1 MQTTDMS
8 EKGLE
13 SLIEKSLLEEAHYE
27 KGFSKDYDKT
37 HAIDVVKLLEFL
49 KKTQPEIVE
58 KYNLEQDEIDREKFL
73 SALQSKIEK
82 KGIVE
87 TLRKEFYY
95 LNDSITLFYAFPSAN
110 NLKAKEMYEQNIF
123 SVTRQLYYH
132 PTHDYSIDMVI
143 FINGLPVIT
152 MELKNLITHQNIYNA
167 MKQYREDRDMRDLLF
182 HFGRCMVHFAVDDNE
197 IMMCTHLKN
206 QASWFLPFNKGYNDG
221 AGNPPNPNGVK
232 TDYLLKEV
240 LKKDSLTDIIENY
253 AQIIEEENKKTKKK
267 TKKQIFPRYHQL
279 DAVRKIL
286 ADVKQSPIGRRYL
299 IQHSAGSGKSNSIT
313 WLAHQLVGLERDG
326 HPLFDSIIVVTDR
339 RNLDDQITTNI
350 RQFAQVGSIVG
361 HADKSSTLKTHLENG
376 KSLIIS
382 TIQKFPFIL
391 KEIDE
396 LNENSKFAII
406 IDEAHSS
413 QGGKITGQMNI
424 VLSGNASDDEEL
436 SYEELINK
444 IMESRKMLPN
454 ADYFAF
460 TATPKN
466 KTLETFGEEYKVGD
480 KTEYRP
486 FHNYSMKQA
495 IEEHFIMDVLK
506 SYTPIQSFYKLVIT
520 AEDSQ
525 QEFDEKKA
533 NKKLRRYVES
543 QEHPIKQKAEIM
555 IDHFHKS
562 VIAQRKID
570 GQARAMVVTDGIER
584 AIQYYYAFCDYLKE
598 INSPYQPIIAFS
610 GEKVYNGKK
619 LTEAIMN
626 GFPSS
631 DITDKIQEDPYRF
644 LIVADKYQTGYDEP
658 LMHTMYVDKT
668 LSDIK
673 AVQTLS
679 RLNRSH
685 PKKTDTFVL
694 DFMNDPENI
703 IKAFSTYYKT
713 TILSDKTDPNRLND
727 LQTDLENAQVFA
739 YAQIDKVVEMF
750 LSGAD
755 RDRIDAQIDFCVN
768 EYEEHLSEDEQ
779 IDFKSKAK
787 MFNRAYNFL
796 APLLPYTNARWE
808 KLSIFLN
815 FLIPKLPSPKEED
828 LSKGILETI
837 DLESYRASVKATMS
851 IALPDED
858 SIIDPVQTEAGGKKQ
873 EPEMNTL
880 EVIVN
885 EFNRLWGDINW
896 KDEDKIQQV
905 ICEDIPNKVLESEA
919 YQNAMKNSSKQ
930 NAKIEHDKALAKIIR
945 EMLFDHAELAK
956 LFSENEDFRRWLIDM
971 SFEKTYKKAG

>member
-37 HAIDVVKLLEFL
+37 HAIDIVKLLEFL

-58 KYNLEQDEIDREKFL
+58 KYNLEQDGIDREKFL

-95 LNDSITLFYAFPSAN
+95 LNDSITLFYAFPSEN
-110 NLKAKEMYEQNIF
+110 NVKAKEMYEQNIF

-232 TDYLLKEV
+232 TDYLWKEN

-396 LNENSKFAII
+396 LKENSKFAII

-413 QGGKITGQMNI
+413 QGGKIMGQMNI

-858 SIIDPVQTEAGGKKQ
+858 AIIDPVQTEAGGKKQ

>member
-37 HAIDVVKLLEFL
+37 HAIDIVKLLEFL

-58 KYNLEQDEIDREKFL
+58 KYNLEQDGIDREKFL

-95 LNDSITLFYAFPSAN
+95 LNDSITLFYAFPSEN
-110 NLKAKEMYEQNIF
+110 NVKAKEMYEQNIF

-232 TDYLLKEV
+232 TDYLWKEI

-396 LNENSKFAII
+396 LKENSKFAII

-673 AVQTLS
+673 GVQTLS

>member
-13 SLIEKSLLEEAHYE
+13 SLIEKSLLEENHYE

-37 HAIDVVKLLEFL
+37 HAIDTVKLLAFL

-58 KYNLEQDEIDREKFL
+58 KYNLEQDGIDREKFL

-82 KGIVE
+82 KGIIE

-95 LNDSITLFYAFPSAN
+95 LNDSITLFYAFPSEN
-110 NLKAKEMYEQNIF
+110 NFKAKEMYEQNIF

-232 TDYLLKEV
+232 TDYLWKEV

-286 ADVKQSPIGRRYL
+286 ADVKQSPIGKRYL

-339 RNLDDQITTNI
+339 RYLDGQITTNI

-396 LNENSKFAII
+396 LKENSKFAII

-466 KTLETFGEEYKVGD
+466 KTLETFGEAYKVGD
-480 KTEYRP
+480 KTKYRP

-525 QEFDEKKA
+525 QEFDAKKA

-543 QEHPIKQKAEIM
+543 QKHPIKQKAEIM

-584 AIQYYYAFCDYLKE
+584 AIQYYYAFCDYLKK
-598 INSPYQPIIAFS
+598 INSPYKPIIAFS

-631 DITDKIQEDPYRF
+631 EITDKIQEDPYRF

-658 LMHTMYVDKT
+658 LLHTMYVDKT
-668 LSDIK
+668 LFGIK

-694 DFMNDPENI
+694 DFMNDPEDI

-739 YAQIDKVVEMF
+739 YPQIEKVVEMF

-815 FLIPKLPSPKEED
+815 FLIPKLSSPKEED

-858 SIIDPVQTEAGGKKQ
+858 AIIAPIQTEAGGKKQ

-905 ICEDIPNKVLESEA
+905 ICEEIPNKVLESKA

-971 SFEKTYKKAG
+971 SFDKTYKNAG

>member
-27 KGFSKDYDKT
+27 KGYSKDYDKE
-37 HAIDVVKLLEFL
+37 HAIDIVKLLAFL

-58 KYNLEQDEIDREKFL
+58 KYNLEQDCIDREKFL
-73 SALQSKIEK
+73 SALQAKIEK
-82 KGIVE
+82 NGVIDV
-87 TLRKEFYY
+87 LRKEFYY
-95 LNDSITLFYAFPSAN
+95 LNDSITLFYASPSEN
-110 NLKAKEMYEQNIF
+110 NIKAKEMYGQNIF
-123 SVTRQLYYH
+123 SITRQLYYH

-152 MELKNLITHQNIYNA
+152 MELKNLITHQNIYDA
-167 MKQYREDRDMRDLLF
+167 MKQYKNDREMKDLLF

-206 QASWFLPFNKGYNDG
+206 QASWFLPFNKGYKDG

-232 TDYLLKEV
+232 TDYLWKEI
-240 LKKDSLTDIIENY
+240 LIKDSLTDIIENY
-253 AQIIEEENKKTKKK
+253 AQIIEEYNKKTKKK

-286 ADVKQSPIGRRYL
+286 ADVKEASIGRRYL

-326 HPLFDSIIVVTDR
+326 HPLFDSVIVVTDR

-361 HADKSSTLKTHLENG
+361 HADKSSTLKTHLKNG
-376 KSLIIS
+376 KKLIVS

-391 KEIDE
+391 KEIGE
-396 LNENSKFAII
+396 LKENSKFAII

-436 SYEELINK
+436 SYEDLINK
-444 IMESRKMLPN
+444 IMESRKMLTN

-466 KTLETFGEEYKVGD
+466 KTLETFGDAYKVGD

-486 FHNYSMKQA
+486 FHNYTMKQA

-543 QEHPIKQKAEIM
+543 QAHPIKQKAEIM
-555 IDHFHKS
+555 IDHFYKS

-584 AIQYYYAFCDYLKE
+584 AIQYYYAFCEYLEE
-598 INSPYQPIIAFS
+598 IKSPYKPIIAFS
-610 GEKVYNGKK
+610 GEKTYNGKK

-658 LMHTMYVDKT
+658 LLHTMYVDKT
-668 LSDIK
+668 LFDIK

-694 DFMNDPENI
+694 DFMNDSVDI

-713 TILSDKTDPNRLND
+713 TVLSDKTDPNRLND

-739 YAQIDKVVEMF
+739 NSQIEKVVDMF

-755 RDRIDAQIDFCVN
+755 RDKIDAQIDLCVN

-779 IDFKSKAK
+779 VDFKSKAK

-837 DLESYRASVKATMS
+837 DLESYRASVKATMG
-851 IALPDED
+851 IALPDAD
-858 SIIDPVQTEAGGKKQ
+858 AVIDPVRTEAGGKMQ

-880 EVIVN
+880 EAIVN

-896 KDEDKIQQV
+896 KDEDKIRKV
-905 ICEDIPNKVLESEA
+905 IFEDIPNKILESDA

-956 LFSENEDFRRWLIDM
+956 LFSENADFRRWLIDM
-971 SFEKTYKKAG
+971 SFDKTYKKAG

>member
-37 HAIDVVKLLEFL
+37 HAIDIVKLLEFL

-58 KYNLEQDEIDREKFL
+58 KYNLEQDGIDREKFL

-95 LNDSITLFYAFPSAN
+95 LNDSITLFYAFPSEN
-110 NLKAKEMYEQNIF
+110 NVKAKEMYEQNIF

-232 TDYLLKEV
+232 TDYLWKEI

-279 DAVRKIL
+279 DSVRKIL

-396 LNENSKFAII
+396 LKENSKFAII

-598 INSPYQPIIAFS
+598 INSPYKPIIAFS

-631 DITDKIQEDPYRF
+631 EITDKIQEDPYRF

-658 LMHTMYVDKT
+658 LLHTMYVDKT
-668 LSDIK
+668 LFDIK

-858 SIIDPVQTEAGGKKQ
+858 AIIDPVQTEAGGKKQ

-885 EFNRLWGDINW
+885 EFNRLWGDISW

>member
-37 HAIDVVKLLEFL
+37 HAIDIVKLLEFL

-58 KYNLEQDEIDREKFL
+58 KYNLEQDGIDREKFL

-95 LNDSITLFYAFPSAN
+95 LNDSITLFYAFPSEN
-110 NLKAKEMYEQNIF
+110 NVKAKEMYEQNIF

-232 TDYLLKEV
+232 TDYLWKEI

-279 DAVRKIL
+279 DSVRKIL

-396 LNENSKFAII
+396 LKENSKFAII

-598 INSPYQPIIAFS
+598 INSPYKPIIAFS

-626 GFPSS
+626 EFPSS
-631 DITDKIQEDPYRF
+631 EITDKIQEDPYRF

>member
-37 HAIDVVKLLEFL
+37 HAIDIVKLLEFL

-58 KYNLEQDEIDREKFL
+58 KYNLEQDGIDREKFL

-95 LNDSITLFYAFPSAN
+95 LNDSITLFYAFPSEN
-110 NLKAKEMYEQNIF
+110 NVKAKEMYEQNIF

-167 MKQYREDRDMRDLLF
+167 MKQYREDRDMRDPLF

-232 TDYLLKEV
+232 TDYLWKEI

-396 LNENSKFAII
+396 LKENSKFAII

-858 SIIDPVQTEAGGKKQ
+858 AIIDPVQTEAGGKKQ

-885 EFNRLWGDINW
+885 EFNRLWGDISW

>member
-27 KGFSKDYDKT
+27 KGFSRDYDKT
-37 HAIDVVKLLEFL
+37 HAIDIVKLLEFL

-58 KYNLEQDEIDREKFL
+58 KYNLEQDGIDREKFL

-95 LNDSITLFYAFPSAN
+95 LNDSITLFYAFPSEN
-110 NLKAKEMYEQNIF
+110 NVKAKEMYEQNIF

-167 MKQYREDRDMRDLLF
+167 MKQYKEDRDMRDLLF

-232 TDYLLKEV
+232 TDYLWKEI

-396 LNENSKFAII
+396 LKENSKFAII

-598 INSPYQPIIAFS
+598 INSPYKPIIAFS

-626 GFPSS
+626 EFPSS
-631 DITDKIQEDPYRF
+631 EITDKIQEDPYRF

-858 SIIDPVQTEAGGKKQ
+858 AIIDPVQTEAGGKKQ

-885 EFNRLWGDINW
+885 EFNRLWGDISW

>member
-13 SLIEKSLLEEAHYE
+13 SLIEKSLLKEAHYE

-37 HAIDVVKLLEFL
+37 HAIDIVKLLEFL

-58 KYNLEQDEIDREKFL
+58 KYNLEQDGIDREKFL

-95 LNDSITLFYAFPSAN
+95 LNDSIALFYAFPSEN
-110 NLKAKEMYEQNIF
+110 NVKAKEMYEQNIF

-232 TDYLLKEV
+232 TDYLWKEI

-396 LNENSKFAII
+396 LKENSKFAII

-466 KTLETFGEEYKVGD
+466 KTLETFGEAYKVGD

-543 QEHPIKQKAEIM
+543 QEHP
-555 IDHFHKS
+555 H
-562 VIAQRKID
+562 
-570 GQARAMVVTDGIER
+570 
-584 AIQYYYAFCDYLKE
+584 
-598 INSPYQPIIAFS
+598 
-610 GEKVYNGKK
+610 
-619 LTEAIMN
+619 
-626 GFPSS
+626 
-631 DITDKIQEDPYRF
+631 
-644 LIVADKYQTGYDEP
+644 
-658 LMHTMYVDKT
+658 
-668 LSDIK
+668 
-673 AVQTLS
+673 
-679 RLNRSH
+679 
-685 PKKTDTFVL
+685 
-694 DFMNDPENI
+694 
-703 IKAFSTYYKT
+703 
-713 TILSDKTDPNRLND
+713 
-727 LQTDLENAQVFA
+727 
-739 YAQIDKVVEMF
+739 
-750 LSGAD
+750 
-755 RDRIDAQIDFCVN
+755 
-768 EYEEHLSEDEQ
+768 
-779 IDFKSKAK
+779 KAK
-787 MFNRAYNFL
+787 SRNYDR
-796 APLLPYTNARWE
+796 
-808 KLSIFLN
+808 S
-815 FLIPKLPSPKEED
+815 
-828 LSKGILETI
+828 
-837 DLESYRASVKATMS
+837 
-851 IALPDED
+851 
-858 SIIDPVQTEAGGKKQ
+858 
-873 EPEMNTL
+873 
-880 EVIVN
+880 
-885 EFNRLWGDINW
+885 
-896 KDEDKIQQV
+896 
-905 ICEDIPNKVLESEA
+905 
-919 YQNAMKNSSKQ
+919 
-930 NAKIEHDKALAKIIR
+930 
-945 EMLFDHAELAK
+945 
-956 LFSENEDFRRWLIDM
+956 FS
-971 SFEKTYKKAG
+971 

>member
-13 SLIEKSLLEEAHYE
+13 NIIEKSLIEEAHFE
-27 KGFSKDYDKT
+27 KGFSSDYDKS
-37 HAIDVVKLLEFL
+37 HAIDTIKLLTFL
-49 KKTQPEIVE
+49 KKTQPQIVE
-58 KYNLEQDEIDREKFL
+58 KYKLDEDGIDREKFL

-82 KGIVE
+82 NGVIDV
-87 TLRKEFYY
+87 LRKEFYY
-95 LNDSITLFYAFPSAN
+95 LNDSITLFYASPSEN
-110 NLKAKEMYEQNIF
+110 NIKAKEMYEQNIF
-123 SVTRQLYYH
+123 SITRQLYYH
-132 PTHDYSIDMVI
+132 PVHNYSIDVVL

-152 MELKNLITHQNIYNA
+152 MELKNQITHQNIYDA
-167 MKQYREDRDMRDLLF
+167 MKQYKNDREMKDLLF

-197 IMMCTHLKN
+197 IMMCSELKN

-221 AGNPPNPNGVK
+221 AGNPPNQNGIK
-232 TDYLLKEV
+232 TDYLWKEV
-240 LKKDSLTDIIENY
+240 LTKDSLTDIIENY
-253 AQIIEEENKKTKKK
+253 AQIVEEYNKKTKKK

-286 ADVKQSPIGRRYL
+286 ADVKKSPIGRRYL

-313 WLAHQLVGLERDG
+313 WLAHQLVGLERAG
-326 HPLFDSIIVVTDR
+326 HPLFDSVIVVTDR
-339 RNLDDQITTNI
+339 RNLDDQITANI

-376 KSLIIS
+376 KRLIIS

-391 KEIDE
+391 KEIGE
-396 LNENSKFAII
+396 LKENSKFAII

-424 VLSGNASDDEEL
+424 VLSGNTSDDEEM

-444 IMESRKMLPN
+444 IMESRKMLTN

-466 KTLETFGEEYKVGD
+466 KTLETFGDAYKAGD
-480 KTEYRP
+480 KTEHRP
-486 FHNYSMKQA
+486 FHNYTMKQA

-506 SYTPIQSFYKLVIT
+506 SYTPIQSFYKLIIT

-584 AIQYYYAFCDYLKE
+584 AIQYFYAFCEYLEE
-598 INSPYQPIIAFS
+598 IKSPYKPIIAFS
-610 GEKVYNGKK
+610 GEKTYNGKK
-619 LTEAIMN
+619 LTETIIN

-658 LMHTMYVDKT
+658 LLHTMYVDKT
-668 LSDIK
+668 LFDIK

-694 DFMNDPENI
+694 DFMNDPDDI

-713 TILSDKTDPNRLND
+713 TVLTDETNPNRLNE
-727 LQTDLENAQVFA
+727 LQNDLENAQVFA
-739 YAQIDKVVEMF
+739 NAQVEKVVEMF
-750 LSGAD
+750 LSGVD
-755 RDRIDAQIDFCVN
+755 RDKIDTQIDLCVN
-768 EYEEHLSEDEQ
+768 EYEENLSEDEQ
-779 IDFKSKAK
+779 VNFKSKAK

-851 IALPDED
+851 IALPDTD
-858 SIIDPVQTEAGGKKQ
+858 STIEPVKTAAGGKKQ

-896 KDEDKIQQV
+896 KDEDKIKRV
-905 ICEDIPNKVLESEA
+905 IFEDIPNKILENEA

-956 LFSENEDFRRWLIDM
+956 MFSENEDFRKWLIDM
-971 SFEKTYKKAG
+971 SFDKTYKKTG

>member
-37 HAIDVVKLLEFL
+37 HAIDTVKLLAFL

-58 KYNLEQDEIDREKFL
+58 KYNLEQDGIDREKFL

-82 KGIVE
+82 KGIIE

-95 LNDSITLFYAFPSAN
+95 LNDSITLFYAFPSEN
-110 NLKAKEMYEQNIF
+110 NVKAKEMYEQNIF

-167 MKQYREDRDMRDLLF
+167 MKQYREGRDMRDLLF

-232 TDYLLKEV
+232 TDYLWKEV

-339 RNLDDQITTNI
+339 RYLDDQITTNI

-396 LNENSKFAII
+396 LKENSKFAII

-424 VLSGNASDDEEL
+424 VLSGNVSDDEEL

-466 KTLETFGEEYKVGD
+466 KTLETFGEEYKVYD

-584 AIQYYYAFCDYLKE
+584 AIQYYYAFCDYLKK
-598 INSPYQPIIAFS
+598 INSPYKPIIAFS

-631 DITDKIQEDPYRF
+631 EITDKIQEDPYRF

-658 LMHTMYVDKT
+658 LLHTMYVDKT
-668 LSDIK
+668 LFGIK

-694 DFMNDPENI
+694 DFMNDPEDI

-739 YAQIDKVVEMF
+739 YVQIEKVVEMF
-750 LSGAD
+750 LSGVD

-768 EYEEHLSEDEQ
+768 EYEKHLSEDEQ

-837 DLESYRASVKATMS
+837 DLES
-851 IALPDED
+851 
-858 SIIDPVQTEAGGKKQ
+858 
-873 EPEMNTL
+873 
-880 EVIVN
+880 
-885 EFNRLWGDINW
+885 
-896 KDEDKIQQV
+896 
-905 ICEDIPNKVLESEA
+905 
-919 YQNAMKNSSKQ
+919 
-930 NAKIEHDKALAKIIR
+930 
-945 EMLFDHAELAK
+945 
-956 LFSENEDFRRWLIDM
+956 
-971 SFEKTYKKAG
+971 

>member
-13 SLIEKSLLEEAHYE
+13 SLIEKSLLKEAHYE

-37 HAIDVVKLLEFL
+37 HAIDIVKLLEFL

-58 KYNLEQDEIDREKFL
+58 KYNLEQDGIDREKFL

-95 LNDSITLFYAFPSAN
+95 LNDSIALFYAFPSEN
-110 NLKAKEMYEQNIF
+110 NVKAKEMYEQNIF

-232 TDYLLKEV
+232 TDYLWKEI

-396 LNENSKFAII
+396 LKENSKFAII

-466 KTLETFGEEYKVGD
+466 KTLETFGEAYKVGD

-598 INSPYQPIIAFS
+598 INSPYKPIIAFS
-610 GEKVYNGKK
+610 GEKVYNG
-619 LTEAIMN
+619 N
-626 GFPSS
+626 
-631 DITDKIQEDPYRF
+631 
-644 LIVADKYQTGYDEP
+644 
-658 LMHTMYVDKT
+658 
-668 LSDIK
+668 
-673 AVQTLS
+673 
-679 RLNRSH
+679 
-685 PKKTDTFVL
+685 
-694 DFMNDPENI
+694 
-703 IKAFSTYYKT
+703 
-713 TILSDKTDPNRLND
+713 
-727 LQTDLENAQVFA
+727 
-739 YAQIDKVVEMF
+739 
-750 LSGAD
+750 
-755 RDRIDAQIDFCVN
+755 
-768 EYEEHLSEDEQ
+768 
-779 IDFKSKAK
+779 
-787 MFNRAYNFL
+787 
-796 APLLPYTNARWE
+796 
-808 KLSIFLN
+808 
-815 FLIPKLPSPKEED
+815 
-828 LSKGILETI
+828 
-837 DLESYRASVKATMS
+837 
-851 IALPDED
+851 
-858 SIIDPVQTEAGGKKQ
+858 
-873 EPEMNTL
+873 
-880 EVIVN
+880 
-885 EFNRLWGDINW
+885 
-896 KDEDKIQQV
+896 
-905 ICEDIPNKVLESEA
+905 
-919 YQNAMKNSSKQ
+919 
-930 NAKIEHDKALAKIIR
+930 
-945 EMLFDHAELAK
+945 
-956 LFSENEDFRRWLIDM
+956 
-971 SFEKTYKKAG
+971 

>member
-37 HAIDVVKLLEFL
+37 HAIDIVKLLEFL

-58 KYNLEQDEIDREKFL
+58 KYNLEQDGIDREKFL

-95 LNDSITLFYAFPSAN
+95 LNDSITLFYAFPSEN
-110 NLKAKEMYEQNIF
+110 NVKAKEMYEQNIF

-232 TDYLLKEV
+232 TDYLWKEI

-279 DAVRKIL
+279 DAVKKIL

-396 LNENSKFAII
+396 LKENSKFAII

-858 SIIDPVQTEAGGKKQ
+858 AIIDPVQTEAGGKKQ

-885 EFNRLWGDINW
+885 EFNRLWGDISW

>member
-13 SLIEKSLLEEAHYE
+13 SLIEKSLIEEAYYE
-27 KGFSKDYDKT
+27 KGFSKDYDKE
-37 HAIDVVKLLEFL
+37 HAIDIVKLLAFL

-58 KYNLEQDEIDREKFL
+58 KYNLEQDGIDREKFL
-73 SALQSKIEK
+73 SALQLKIEK
-82 KGIVE
+82 NGIID
-87 TLRKEFYY
+87 TLRKDFYY
-95 LNDSITLFYAFPSAN
+95 LNDSITLFYASPSEN
-110 NLKAKEMYEQNIF
+110 NAKAREMYKQNIF

-132 PTHDYSIDMVI
+132 PTHEYSIDMVI
-143 FINGLPVIT
+143 FINGLPIIT

-167 MKQYREDRDMRDLLF
+167 MKQYKEDRDMRDLLF
-182 HFGRCMVHFAVDDNE
+182 RFGRCMVHFAVDDNE

-232 TDYLLKEV
+232 TGYLWKEV
-240 LKKDSLTDIIENY
+240 LTKDSLTDIIENY

-313 WLAHQLVGLERDG
+313 WLAHQLVGLEREG
-326 HPLFDSIIVVTDR
+326 HPLFDSVIVVTDR
-339 RNLDDQITTNI
+339 RNLDNQITTNI

-361 HADKSSTLKTHLENG
+361 HADRSSTLKTHLENG

-396 LNENSKFAII
+396 LKENSKFAII

-466 KTLETFGEEYKVGD
+466 KTLETFGETYKVAD
-480 KTEYRP
+480 RTEHRP

-584 AIQYYYAFCDYLKE
+584 AIQYYYAFCEYLEE
-598 INSPYQPIIAFS
+598 IKSPYKPIIAFS
-610 GEKVYNGKK
+610 GEKTYNGKK

-631 DITDKIQEDPYRF
+631 EITDKIQDDPYRF

-658 LMHTMYVDKT
+658 LLHTMYVDKT
-668 LSDIK
+668 LFDIK

-685 PKKTDTFVL
+685 PNKIDTFVL
-694 DFMNDPENI
+694 DFMNKPEDI
-703 IKAFSTYYKT
+703 IDAFSTYYKT
-713 TILSDKTDPNRLND
+713 TILSDETDPNRLND
-727 LQTDLENAQVFA
+727 LQTDLENAQVFSSM
-739 YAQIDKVVEMF
+739 QIETVVENF
-750 LSGAD
+750 LAGVE
-755 RDRIDAQIDFCVN
+755 RDKIDSILDACVD
-768 EYEEHLSEDEQ
+768 EYINNLSEDEQ
-779 IDFKSKAK
+779 VDFKSKAK

-796 APLLPYTNARWE
+796 ASLLPYTNPRWE

-815 FLIPKLPSPKEED
+815 FLIPKLPAPAEED
-828 LSKGILETI
+828 LSKGILEAV
-837 DLESYRASVKATMS
+837 DLDSYRAVVKATMS
-851 IALPDED
+851 IALED
-858 SIIDPVQTEAGGKKQ
+858 NDSVVEPLKTQAGGKKQ
-873 EPEMNTL
+873 EPKMETG
-880 EVIVN
+880 EVIIN
-885 EFNRLWGDINW
+885 EFNRLFGDVNW
-896 KDEDKIQQV
+896 KDEDKIHKV
-905 ICEDIPNKVLESEA
+905 ILEDIPSKAMQNTA
-919 YQNAMKNSSKQ
+919 YQNAMKNSSEQ
-930 NAKIEHDKALAKIIR
+930 NAKIELEKAITKIINS
-945 EMLFDHAELAK
+945 MVFDQAELAK
-956 LFSENEDFRRWLIDM
+956 QYSQNEDFRKWILDKI
-971 SFEKTYKKAG
+971 FKETYKKAG

>member
-37 HAIDVVKLLEFL
+37 HAIDIVKLLEFL
-49 KKTQPEIVE
+49 KKTQPEIVG
-58 KYNLEQDEIDREKFL
+58 KYNLEQDGIDREKFL

-95 LNDSITLFYAFPSAN
+95 LNDSITLFYAFPSEN
-110 NLKAKEMYEQNIF
+110 NVKAKEMYEQNIF

-232 TDYLLKEV
+232 TDYLWKEI

-279 DAVRKIL
+279 DAVKKIL

-396 LNENSKFAII
+396 LKENSKFAII

-466 KTLETFGEEYKVGD
+466 KTLETFGEAYKVGD

-858 SIIDPVQTEAGGKKQ
+858 AIIDPVQTEAGGKKQ

-885 EFNRLWGDINW
+885 EFNRLWGDISW

>member
-1 MQTTDMS
+1 
-8 EKGLE
+8 
-13 SLIEKSLLEEAHYE
+13 
-27 KGFSKDYDKT
+27 
-37 HAIDVVKLLEFL
+37 
-49 KKTQPEIVE
+49 
-58 KYNLEQDEIDREKFL
+58 
-73 SALQSKIEK
+73 
-82 KGIVE
+82 
-87 TLRKEFYY
+87 
-95 LNDSITLFYAFPSAN
+95 
-110 NLKAKEMYEQNIF
+110 
-123 SVTRQLYYH
+123 
-132 PTHDYSIDMVI
+132 MVI

-167 MKQYREDRDMRDLLF
+167 MKQYREGRDMRDLLF

-232 TDYLLKEV
+232 TDYLWKEV

-339 RNLDDQITTNI
+339 RYLDDQITTNI

-396 LNENSKFAII
+396 LKENSKFAII

-424 VLSGNASDDEEL
+424 VLSGNVSDDEEL

-466 KTLETFGEEYKVGD
+466 KTLETFGEEYKVYD

-543 QEHPIKQKAEIM
+543 QEHPIKA
-555 IDHFHKS
+555 KS
-562 VIAQRKID
+562 R
-570 GQARAMVVTDGIER
+570 
-584 AIQYYYAFCDYLKE
+584 DYDR
-598 INSPYQPIIAFS
+598 SFS
-610 GEKVYNGKK
+610 
-619 LTEAIMN
+619 
-626 GFPSS
+626 
-631 DITDKIQEDPYRF
+631 
-644 LIVADKYQTGYDEP
+644 
-658 LMHTMYVDKT
+658 
-668 LSDIK
+668 
-673 AVQTLS
+673 
-679 RLNRSH
+679 
-685 PKKTDTFVL
+685 
-694 DFMNDPENI
+694 
-703 IKAFSTYYKT
+703 
-713 TILSDKTDPNRLND
+713 
-727 LQTDLENAQVFA
+727 
-739 YAQIDKVVEMF
+739 
-750 LSGAD
+750 
-755 RDRIDAQIDFCVN
+755 
-768 EYEEHLSEDEQ
+768 
-779 IDFKSKAK
+779 
-787 MFNRAYNFL
+787 
-796 APLLPYTNARWE
+796 
-808 KLSIFLN
+808 
-815 FLIPKLPSPKEED
+815 
-828 LSKGILETI
+828 
-837 DLESYRASVKATMS
+837 
-851 IALPDED
+851 
-858 SIIDPVQTEAGGKKQ
+858 
-873 EPEMNTL
+873 
-880 EVIVN
+880 
-885 EFNRLWGDINW
+885 
-896 KDEDKIQQV
+896 
-905 ICEDIPNKVLESEA
+905 
-919 YQNAMKNSSKQ
+919 
-930 NAKIEHDKALAKIIR
+930 
-945 EMLFDHAELAK
+945 
-956 LFSENEDFRRWLIDM
+956 
-971 SFEKTYKKAG
+971 

>member
-58 KYNLEQDEIDREKFL
+58 KYNLEQDGIDREKFL

-232 TDYLLKEV
+232 TDYLWKEV

-739 YAQIDKVVEMF
+739 YAQIDKVVGMF

-858 SIIDPVQTEAGGKKQ
+858 AIIDPVQTEAGGKKQ

>member
-37 HAIDVVKLLEFL
+37 HAIDIVKLLEFL

-58 KYNLEQDEIDREKFL
+58 KYNLEQDGIDREKFL

-95 LNDSITLFYAFPSAN
+95 LNDSITLFYAFPSEN
-110 NLKAKEMYEQNIF
+110 NVKAKEMYEQNIF

-167 MKQYREDRDMRDLLF
+167 MKQYKEDRDMRDLLF

-206 QASWFLPFNKGYNDG
+206 QASWFLPFNKGYNDS

-232 TDYLLKEV
+232 TDYLWKEI
-240 LKKDSLTDIIENY
+240 LKKDSLIDIIENY

-396 LNENSKFAII
+396 LKENSKFAII

-858 SIIDPVQTEAGGKKQ
+858 AIIDPVQTEAGGKKQ

-885 EFNRLWGDINW
+885 EFNRLWGDISW

>member
-37 HAIDVVKLLEFL
+37 HAIDIVKLLEFL

-58 KYNLEQDEIDREKFL
+58 KYNLEQDGIDREKFL

-95 LNDSITLFYAFPSAN
+95 LNDSITLFYAFPSEN
-110 NLKAKEMYEQNIF
+110 NVKAKEMYEQNIF

-232 TDYLLKEV
+232 TDYLWKEV

-396 LNENSKFAII
+396 LKENSKFAII

-424 VLSGNASDDEEL
+424 ILSGNASDDEEL

-466 KTLETFGEEYKVGD
+466 KTLETFGEAYKVGD

-598 INSPYQPIIAFS
+598 INSPYKPIIAFS

-796 APLLPYTNARWE
+796 APLLPYTNARWG

-858 SIIDPVQTEAGGKKQ
+858 AIIDPVQTEAGGKKQ

-905 ICEDIPNKVLESEA
+905 ICEEIPNKVLESEA

-971 SFEKTYKKAG
+971 SFDKTYKKAG

>member
-37 HAIDVVKLLEFL
+37 HAIDIVKLLEFL
-49 KKTQPEIVE
+49 KKTQPEIVG
-58 KYNLEQDEIDREKFL
+58 KYNLEQDGIDREKFL

-95 LNDSITLFYAFPSAN
+95 LNDSITLFYAFPSEN
-110 NLKAKEMYEQNIF
+110 NVKAKEMYEQNIF

-232 TDYLLKEV
+232 TDYLWKEI

-253 AQIIEEENKKTKKK
+253 TQIIEEENKKTKKK

-396 LNENSKFAII
+396 LKENSKFAII

-858 SIIDPVQTEAGGKKQ
+858 AIIDPVQTEAGGKKQ

-885 EFNRLWGDINW
+885 EFNRLWGDISW

>member
-13 SLIEKSLLEEAHYE
+13 SLIEKSLLKEAHYE

-37 HAIDVVKLLEFL
+37 HAIDIVKLLEFL

-58 KYNLEQDEIDREKFL
+58 KYNLEQDGIDREKFL
-73 SALQSKIEK
+73 SALQAKIEK

-95 LNDSITLFYAFPSAN
+95 LNDSITLFYAFPSEN

-206 QASWFLPFNKGYNDG
+206 QASGFLPFNKGYNDG

-232 TDYLLKEV
+232 TDYLWKEV

-396 LNENSKFAII
+396 LKENSKFAII

-466 KTLETFGEEYKVGD
+466 KTLETFGEAYKVGD

-598 INSPYQPIIAFS
+598 INSPYKPIIAFS

-631 DITDKIQEDPYRF
+631 EITDKIQEDPYRF

-658 LMHTMYVDKT
+658 LLHTMYVDKT
-668 LSDIK
+668 LFDIK

-685 PKKTDTFVL
+685 PKKTDTFIL
-694 DFMNDPENI
+694 DFMNDPEDI

-713 TILSDKTDPNRLND
+713 TILSDGTDPNRLND

-739 YAQIDKVVEMF
+739 YAQIEKVVEMF
-750 LSGAD
+750 LGGAD
-755 RDRIDAQIDFCVN
+755 RDRIDAQIDLCVN

-858 SIIDPVQTEAGGKKQ
+858 AIIDPVQTEAGGKKQ

-905 ICEDIPNKVLESEA
+905 ICEEIPNKVLESEA

-971 SFEKTYKKAG
+971 SFDKTYKKAG

>member
-58 KYNLEQDEIDREKFL
+58 KYNLEQDGIDREKFL

-95 LNDSITLFYAFPSAN
+95 LNDSITLFYAFPSEN
-110 NLKAKEMYEQNIF
+110 NVKAKEMYEQNIF

-232 TDYLLKEV
+232 TDYLWKEV

-739 YAQIDKVVEMF
+739 YAQIDKVVGMF

-858 SIIDPVQTEAGGKKQ
+858 AIIDPVQTEAGGKKQ

>member
-58 KYNLEQDEIDREKFL
+58 KYNLEQDGIDREKFL

-232 TDYLLKEV
+232 TDYLWKEV

-466 KTLETFGEEYKVGD
+466 KTLETFGEAYKVGD

-598 INSPYQPIIAFS
+598 INSPYKPIIAFS

-631 DITDKIQEDPYRF
+631 EITDKIQEDPYRF

-658 LMHTMYVDKT
+658 LLHTMYVDKT
-668 LSDIK
+668 LFDIK

-739 YAQIDKVVEMF
+739 YAQIDKVVGMF

>member
-37 HAIDVVKLLEFL
+37 HAIDIVKLLEFL
-49 KKTQPEIVE
+49 KKTQPEIVG
-58 KYNLEQDEIDREKFL
+58 KYNLEQDGIDREKFL

-95 LNDSITLFYAFPSAN
+95 LNDSITLFYAFPSEN
-110 NLKAKEMYEQNIF
+110 NVKAKEMYEQNIF

-232 TDYLLKEV
+232 TDYLWKEI

-253 AQIIEEENKKTKKK
+253 TQIIEEENKKTKKK

-279 DAVRKIL
+279 DAVKKIL

-396 LNENSKFAII
+396 LKENSKFAII

-858 SIIDPVQTEAGGKKQ
+858 AIIDPVQTEAGGKKQ

-885 EFNRLWGDINW
+885 EFNRLWGDISW

>member
-1 MQTTDMS
+1 
-8 EKGLE
+8 
-13 SLIEKSLLEEAHYE
+13 
-27 KGFSKDYDKT
+27 
-37 HAIDVVKLLEFL
+37 
-49 KKTQPEIVE
+49 
-58 KYNLEQDEIDREKFL
+58 
-73 SALQSKIEK
+73 
-82 KGIVE
+82 
-87 TLRKEFYY
+87 
-95 LNDSITLFYAFPSAN
+95 
-110 NLKAKEMYEQNIF
+110 
-123 SVTRQLYYH
+123 
-132 PTHDYSIDMVI
+132 
-143 FINGLPVIT
+143 
-152 MELKNLITHQNIYNA
+152 
-167 MKQYREDRDMRDLLF
+167 MKQYKEDRNMRDLLF
-182 HFGRCMVHFAVDDNE
+182 HFGRCMVHFAIDDNE

-206 QASWFLPFNKGYNDG
+206 QASWFLPFNKGYKDG

-232 TDYLLKEV
+232 TDYLWKEV
-240 LKKDSLTDIIENY
+240 LTKDSLTDIIENY

-267 TKKQIFPRYHQL
+267 TKKQVFPRYHQL

-313 WLAHQLVGLERDG
+313 WLAHQLVGLEREG
-326 HPLFDSIIVVTDR
+326 HPLFDSVIVVTDR

-361 HADKSSTLKTHLENG
+361 HADRSSTLKTHLENG

-396 LNENSKFAII
+396 LKENSKFAII

-466 KTLETFGEEYKVGD
+466 KTLETFGEAYKVAD
-480 KTEYRP
+480 RTEHRP

-543 QEHPIKQKAEIM
+543 QDHPIKQKAEIM
-555 IDHFHKS
+555 VDHFHKS
-562 VIAQRKID
+562 VIVQRKID

-584 AIQYYYAFCDYLKE
+584 AIQYYYAFCEYLEE
-598 INSPYQPIIAFS
+598 IKSPYKPIIAFS
-610 GEKVYNGKK
+610 GEKTYNGKK

-658 LMHTMYVDKT
+658 LLHTMYVDKT
-668 LSDIK
+668 LFDIK

-694 DFMNDPENI
+694 DFMNDPDDI

-713 TILSDKTDPNRLND
+713 TVLSDKTDPNRLND
-727 LQTDLENAQVFA
+727 LQADLENAQVFA
-739 YAQIDKVVEMF
+739 NAQIEKVVEMF
-750 LSGAD
+750 LNGVD

-779 IDFKSKAK
+779 VDFKSKAK

-851 IALPDED
+851 IALPDTD
-858 SIIDPVQTEAGGKKQ
+858 AIIDPVKTEAGGKMQ

-880 EVIVN
+880 EIIVN
-885 EFNRLWGDINW
+885 EFNRLWGDITW

-905 ICEDIPNKVLESEA
+905 ICEEIPNKVLESEA

-971 SFEKTYKKAG
+971 SFDKTYKKAG

>member
-13 SLIEKSLLEEAHYE
+13 SLIEKYLLEEAHYE

-37 HAIDVVKLLEFL
+37 HAIDIVKLLEFL
-49 KKTQPEIVE
+49 KKTQPEIVG
-58 KYNLEQDEIDREKFL
+58 KYNLEQDGIDREKFL

-95 LNDSITLFYAFPSAN
+95 LNDSITLFYAFPSEN
-110 NLKAKEMYEQNIF
+110 NVKAKEMYEQNIF

-232 TDYLLKEV
+232 TDYLWKEI

-396 LNENSKFAII
+396 LKENSKFAII

-858 SIIDPVQTEAGGKKQ
+858 AIIDPVQTEAGGKKQ

-885 EFNRLWGDINW
+885 EFNRLWGDISW

>member
-37 HAIDVVKLLEFL
+37 HAIDIVKLLEFL
-49 KKTQPEIVE
+49 KKTQPEIVG
-58 KYNLEQDEIDREKFL
+58 KYNLEQDGIDREKFL

-95 LNDSITLFYAFPSAN
+95 LNDSITLFYAFPSEN
-110 NLKAKEMYEQNIF
+110 NVKAKEMYEQNIF

-232 TDYLLKEV
+232 TDYLWKEI

-279 DAVRKIL
+279 DAVKKIL

-396 LNENSKFAII
+396 LKENSKFAII

-858 SIIDPVQTEAGGKKQ
+858 AIIDPVQTEAGGKKQ

-885 EFNRLWGDINW
+885 EFNRLWGDISW

>member
-37 HAIDVVKLLEFL
+37 HAIDIVKLLEFL

-58 KYNLEQDEIDREKFL
+58 KYNLEQDGIDREKFL

-95 LNDSITLFYAFPSAN
+95 LNDSITLFYAFPSEN
-110 NLKAKEMYEQNIF
+110 NVKAKEMYEQNIF

-232 TDYLLKEV
+232 TDYLWKEI

-279 DAVRKIL
+279 DSVRKIL

-396 LNENSKFAII
+396 LKENSKFAII

-424 VLSGNASDDEEL
+424 VLSGHASDDEEL

-598 INSPYQPIIAFS
+598 INSPYKPIIAFS

-626 GFPSS
+626 EFPSS
-631 DITDKIQEDPYRF
+631 EITDKIQEDPYRF

-858 SIIDPVQTEAGGKKQ
+858 AIIDPVQTEAGGKKQ

>member
-13 SLIEKSLLEEAHYE
+13 SLIEKSLLNEAYYE
-27 KGFSKDYDKT
+27 KGFSKDYDKA
-37 HAIDVVKLLEFL
+37 HAIDTVKLIAFL
-49 KKTQPEIVE
+49 KKTQPKIVE
-58 KYNLEQDEIDREKFL
+58 KYNLEQDGIEREKFL
-73 SALQSKIEK
+73 SALQLKIEK
-82 KGIVE
+82 NGIIE

-95 LNDSITLFYAFPSAN
+95 LNDSITLFYASPSEN
-110 NLKAKEMYEQNIF
+110 NAKAREMYEQNIF

-167 MKQYREDRDMRDLLF
+167 MKQYREDREMKDLLF
-182 HFGRCMVHFAVDDNE
+182 HFGRCMVHFAIDDNE
-197 IMMCTHLKN
+197 IMMCTRLKN

-221 AGNPPNPNGVK
+221 AGNPPKPNGVK
-232 TDYLLKEV
+232 TDYLWKEV

-286 ADVKQSPIGRRYL
+286 ADVKESPIGRRYL

-361 HADKSSTLKTHLENG
+361 HADRSSTLKTHLENG
-376 KSLIIS
+376 KRLIIS

-396 LNENSKFAII
+396 LKENSKFAII

-424 VLSGNASDDEEL
+424 VLSGKTSDDEEL

-444 IMESRKMLPN
+444 IMESRKMLTN

-466 KTLETFGEEYKVGD
+466 KTLETFGDTYKVGD

-486 FHNYSMKQA
+486 FHNYTMKQA

-584 AIQYYYAFCDYLKE
+584 AIQYYYAFCEYLEE
-598 INSPYQPIIAFS
+598 IKSPYKPIIAFS
-610 GEKVYNGKK
+610 GEKTYNGKK

-658 LMHTMYVDKT
+658 LLHTMYVDKT
-668 LSDIK
+668 LFDIK

-694 DFMNDPENI
+694 DFMNDPDDI

-713 TILSDKTDPNRLND
+713 TVLSDKTDPNRLND
-727 LQTDLENAQVFA
+727 LQVDLENAQVFA
-739 YAQIDKVVEMF
+739 NAQIEKVVEMF
-750 LSGAD
+750 LNGVD
-755 RDRIDAQIDFCVN
+755 RDRIDAQIDLCVN

-779 IDFKSKAK
+779 VDFKSKAK

-851 IALPDED
+851 IALPDAD
-858 SIIDPVQTEAGGKKQ
+858 AVINPVKTEAGGKKQ

-880 EVIVN
+880 EAIVN

-896 KDEDKIQQV
+896 KDEDKIRQV
-905 ICEDIPNKVLESEA
+905 ICEDIPKKVLESEA

-956 LFSENEDFRRWLIDM
+956 MFSENEDFRRWLIDM
-971 SFEKTYKKAG
+971 SFDKTYKKAG

>member
-37 HAIDVVKLLEFL
+37 HAIDTVKLLAFL

-58 KYNLEQDEIDREKFL
+58 KYNLEQDGIDRKKFL

-82 KGIVE
+82 KGIIE

-95 LNDSITLFYAFPSAN
+95 LNDSITLFYAFPSEN
-110 NLKAKEMYEQNIF
+110 NVKAKEMYEQNIF

-232 TDYLLKEV
+232 TDYLWKEV

-267 TKKQIFPRYHQL
+267 NKKQIFPRYHQL

-339 RNLDDQITTNI
+339 RYLDDQITTNI

-396 LNENSKFAII
+396 LKENSKFAII

-424 VLSGNASDDEEL
+424 VLSGNVSDDEEL

-466 KTLETFGEEYKVGD
+466 KTLETFGEEYKVYD

-584 AIQYYYAFCDYLKE
+584 AIQYYYAFCDYLKK
-598 INSPYQPIIAFS
+598 INSPYKPIIAFS

-631 DITDKIQEDPYRF
+631 EITDKIQEDPYRF

-658 LMHTMYVDKT
+658 LLHTMYVDKT
-668 LSDIK
+668 LFGIK

-694 DFMNDPENI
+694 DFMNDPEDI

-739 YAQIDKVVEMF
+739 YVQIEKVVEMF
-750 LSGAD
+750 LSGVD

-768 EYEEHLSEDEQ
+768 EYEKHLSEDEQ

-851 IALPDED
+851 IALPDAD
-858 SIIDPVQTEAGGKKQ
+858 AIIDPVQTEAGGKKQ

-905 ICEDIPNKVLESEA
+905 ICEEIPNKVLESEA

-956 LFSENEDFRRWLIDM
+956 LFSENEDFRRWLIDL
-971 SFEKTYKKAG
+971 SFDKTYKKAE

>member
-37 HAIDVVKLLEFL
+37 HAIDIVKLLEFL

-58 KYNLEQDEIDREKFL
+58 KYNLEQDGIDREKFL

-95 LNDSITLFYAFPSAN
+95 LDDSIALFYAFPSEN
-110 NLKAKEMYEQNIF
+110 NVKAKEMYEQNIF

-232 TDYLLKEV
+232 TDYLWKEI

-396 LNENSKFAII
+396 LKENSKFAII

-858 SIIDPVQTEAGGKKQ
+858 AIIDPVQTEAGGKKQ